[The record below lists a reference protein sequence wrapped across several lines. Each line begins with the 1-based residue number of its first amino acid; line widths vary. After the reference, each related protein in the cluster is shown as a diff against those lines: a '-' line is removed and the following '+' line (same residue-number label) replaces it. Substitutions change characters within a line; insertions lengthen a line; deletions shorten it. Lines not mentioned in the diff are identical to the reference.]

1 MKTGKLT
8 PQELNEIVFNRL
20 PPLGPG
26 IVCGPGNGLDCAAVD
41 CPPGSRLIMSS
52 DPITGAGKDIGRLAV
67 HVSCNDLAAFGV
79 KPEAIMLVIIAPVSA
94 EKEQLIEIMEQVS
107 AACIELGTSIAGG
120 HTEISDAVNRFIL
133 TATAVGFASGE
144 LIQSNGA
151 RPGDSLIMTKTAGL
165 EGTAIIAADLP
176 DRLTGCLSTD
186 EIEVA
191 KAMISKISVV
201 PEGLCGRRACVHAMH
216 DVTEGGIMGAAWEMA
231 EVAGLGLE
239 IRRDLIPVDD
249 LTMRICNHLGVDPY
263 RLISSGSMLFA
274 TDNPESLLVELSAA
288 GIGAAEIG
296 CFTKSIERVF
306 VANDVIYDLA
316 QPDRDELY
324 KLI

>member
-41 CPPGSRLIMSS
+41 CPPGSRLVMSS

-94 EKEQLIEIMEQVS
+94 EKNQLVEIMDQVAS
-107 AACIELGTSIAGG
+107 ACVELGTSIAGG

-144 LIQSNGA
+144 LIKSNGA

-165 EGTAIIAADLP
+165 EGTAIIAGDFP
-176 DRLTGCLSTD
+176 DRVSGCLSSD
-186 EIEVA
+186 ELEVA
-191 KAMISKISVV
+191 KSMIDQISVV
-201 PEGLCGRRACVHAMH
+201 PEGLCGSKTGVHAMH

-231 EVAGLGLE
+231 EAAGLGVE
-239 IRRDLIPVDD
+239 IKRDSILVDD
-249 LTMRICNHLGVDPY
+249 LTLRVCKHLAIDPY
-263 RLISSGSMLFA
+263 RLISSGSMLMA
-274 TDNPESLLVELSAA
+274 TDKPDILLSALA
-288 GIGAAEIG
+288 SEGIAAAEIG
-296 CFTKSIERVF
+296 RFTNAGAKVVIVNGT
-306 VANDVIYDLA
+306 ADVLK